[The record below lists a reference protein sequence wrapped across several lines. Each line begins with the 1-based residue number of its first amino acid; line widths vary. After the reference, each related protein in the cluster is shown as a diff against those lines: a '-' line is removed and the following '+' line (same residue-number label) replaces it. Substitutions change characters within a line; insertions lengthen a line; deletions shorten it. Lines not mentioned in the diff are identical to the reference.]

1 MAISSR
7 SGLPGPAKVRTPP
20 ILLRRRAELVAVLG
34 GRLLDL
40 FDSASVVSEGG
51 LRDEEGGVFY
61 YGSTSL
67 LFARRSAGGVLPDD
81 ADADLAFALR
91 HDPHARLL
99 VVRAAHREAWARAG
113 SDLGPIRAE
122 IEIEIVAR
130 GVIVSVDVAAPLLR
144 RRASGEAP

>member
-1 MAISSR
+1 M
-7 SGLPGPAKVRTPP
+7 
-20 ILLRRRAELVAVLG
+20 LG

-51 LRDEEGGVFY
+51 PREDDGAPVY
-61 YGSTSL
+61 YGTTSL
-67 LFARRSAGGVLPDD
+67 LFARRSAGGLLPDS

-113 SDLGPIRAE
+113 SDLGPVRAE
-122 IEIEIVAR
+122 MAIEITAR
-130 GVIVSVDVAAPLLR
+130 GVVVSVEVEAPLLR
-144 RRASGEAP
+144 QRASGAGP